1 MSRSQYNG
9 GEDNNDLSYEY
20 GLIAQE
26 VEEVLK
32 ETDPENTVVTKD
44 DDGLLGVSYTQLV
57 MPLIKAVQ
65 EQQETIESQY
75 EEIRELNKRL
85 EKIEEKLLNIGK

>member
-1 MSRSQYNG
+1 MDYKQ
-9 GEDNNDLSYEY
+9 
-20 GLIAQE
+20 I
-26 VEEVLK
+26 
-32 ETDPENTVVTKD
+32 T
-44 DDGLLGVSYTQLV
+44 

-85 EKIEEKLLNIGK
+85 EKIEEKILNIGK